1 MKRIIIVSLL
11 LILSRIVLFA
21 DDKKTKIYINSSA
34 VCDSSLRSDANSK
47 LVYWQENLA
56 NKLQDIYNCAI
67 INTQHEVYTALEGMR
82 REQLRGVNNDDAVTQ
97 LASNLD
103 CTYMIHLQINV
114 AGGTAILTAYCIDYK
129 TTKALS
135 RAFLTTSFS
144 SISLANYD
152 KVNKDLIEGLKTT
165 EICPFKGEVKVKV
178 TSSKKDQNRDEYLAS
193 CNNGDWYYR
202 KITKVDNFSE
212 SDWTINKR
220 GLRSAEGNVN
230 FNINEESL
238 TDETNPCYE
247 YAPNKFKQRTYYE
260 KITSYS
266 SLQGLSKE
274 SESGG
279 IKVDDARVELTF
291 FENGTYSIRV
301 KAASTRGVKKT
312 LRDIK
317 VDGVP
322 QNDAK
327 RPASSTNKI
336 DAGIGEIFGPF
347 TGNAQDRTLSQRD
360 TFTRINPANGEEET
374 LTFEFNLTRN

>member
-1 MKRIIIVSLL
+1 MKRIIIISLL
-11 LILSRIVLFA
+11 LILSRVMLFA

-34 VCDSSLRSDANSK
+34 VCDSSLRGDANSK

-56 NKLQDIYNCAI
+56 IKLQDIYNCAI

-114 AGGTAILTAYCIDYK
+114 AGGTAMLTAYCIDYK

-165 EICPFKGEVKVKV
+165 EICPFKGGITVKV
-178 TSSKKDQNRDEYLAS
+178 TSSKKDESADQYPVD
-193 CNNGDWYYR
+193 CNNIEGYY
-202 KITKVDNFSE
+202 KKTTKLDNFSE
-212 SDWTINKR
+212 SEWTLNKK
-220 GLRSAEGNVN
+220 GLRSADGNVK
-230 FNINEESL
+230 FNISEESL
-238 TDETNPCYE
+238 IDETNPCYE
-247 YAPNKFKQRTYYE
+247 YAPHKYKPRTYYE

-266 SLQGLSKE
+266 TLQGLSKE
-274 SESGG
+274 SEMDG

-301 KAASTRGVKKT
+301 KAASYKGEKKT
-312 LRDIK
+312 IRDIK

-336 DAGIGEIFGPF
+336 DAGLGELFGPF
-347 TGNAQDRTLSQRD
+347 TGNAQDRNLSQRE
-360 TFTRINPANGEEET
+360 TITRTNPANGEEET
-374 LTFEFNLTRN
+374 LIYEFNLTRN